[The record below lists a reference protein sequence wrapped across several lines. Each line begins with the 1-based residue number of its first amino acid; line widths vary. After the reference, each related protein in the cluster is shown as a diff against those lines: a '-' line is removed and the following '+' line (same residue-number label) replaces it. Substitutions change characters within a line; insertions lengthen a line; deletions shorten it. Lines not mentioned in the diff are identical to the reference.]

1 MNFRDILIV
10 DDEPQMLIAMGESIK
25 RCGHSILAAASG
37 VEALN
42 ILRTNQFR
50 LVVTDLRMP
59 EVTGLDLLKEVK
71 YSSPRTQV
79 VLVTAHG
86 TINNAVEA
94 MKMGAFDYLLKP
106 FSSDEL
112 QAVVRRAVE
121 KNESYLVVNKSKIHA
136 FPIVTQDPDM
146 LATLELAEQASRGRA
161 TILIQA
167 ESGTGKELVARCIH
181 QSSSRKDGP
190 FVAVNCAALPENL
203 LEAEL
208 FGHERGAFTGAVAQK
223 LGKFELA
230 SNGTLLLDEIGEMV
244 PLLQAKLLRVLQEKE
259 IDRVGGKN
267 PIPIDV
273 RVIAT
278 TNKDLKSLVKAGTF
292 REDLYYR
299 LNVIPIG
306 IPPLRARRGD
316 VGILAAYF
324 CEKYGQESR
333 GEKMELSPEA
343 LQALDEHEWPGN
355 VRELENVIQ
364 RATALAS
371 TLMIYPRDLFLN
383 GAFDRLEGHENDRHT
398 AFVAPARSRAVQ
410 SEVSE
415 SGEKNHALTHISES
429 PRSGDLRAGCSV
441 SQMEKE
447 LIRVTLAETAGNRTH
462 AAKLLGISLRTLRNK
477 LREYRMAEVV
487 TQIGES

>member
-1 MNFRDILIV
+1 
-10 DDEPQMLIAMGESIK
+10 MLIAMGESIK

-42 ILRTNQFR
+42 ILKTNQFR

-86 TINNAVEA
+86 TVNNAVEA

-112 QAVVRRAVE
+112 QTVVRRAVE

-230 SNGTLLLDEIGEMV
+230 NNGTLLLDEIGEMV

-267 PIPIDV
+267 PIPVDV

-278 TNKDLKSLVKAGTF
+278 TNKDLKALVKNGTF

-299 LNVIPIG
+299 L
-306 IPPLRARRGD
+306 
-316 VGILAAYF
+316 
-324 CEKYGQESR
+324 Q
-333 GEKMELSPEA
+333 
-343 LQALDEHEWPGN
+343 
-355 VRELENVIQ
+355 
-364 RATALAS
+364 
-371 TLMIYPRDLFLN
+371 
-383 GAFDRLEGHENDRHT
+383 
-398 AFVAPARSRAVQ
+398 
-410 SEVSE
+410 
-415 SGEKNHALTHISES
+415 
-429 PRSGDLRAGCSV
+429 
-441 SQMEKE
+441 
-447 LIRVTLAETAGNRTH
+447 VTP
-462 AAKLLGISLRTLRNK
+462 
-477 LREYRMAEVV
+477 
-487 TQIGES
+487 